1 MSYEQE
7 KEAKKWNEKNSKN
20 SSNNNNNVEM
30 YTRRQHRRSINAKRI
45 FNMKKKLYICANEH
59 KDLFLQRSRVEYCVH
74 SHVIK
79 IKTKFI
85 DLAQQCHNRINA
97 SSIFSFF
104 SIFYVLMCACA
115 RARCSLCVL
124 CCSSISVPLSM
135 ESSSPKSARGTWW
148 RRRKRTHTRFSV
160 FYSYPNNRPG
170 NETSETMFIFYYFN
184 VKNDINKLRELSS
197 NLNAFFYCYLVWY
210 YTMDTCAFWWWLMF
224 GSPFFLLLLILILLS
239 R

>member
-1 MSYEQE
+1 M
-7 KEAKKWNEKNSKN
+7 
-20 SSNNNNNVEM
+20 
-30 YTRRQHRRSINAKRI
+30 
-45 FNMKKKLYICANEH
+45 YICANEH

-197 NLNAFFYCYLVWY
+197 NLNAFF
-210 YTMDTCAFWWWLMF
+210 
-224 GSPFFLLLLILILLS
+224 LLLFGLVLYHGYMCVLMMAYVWFAVFSASSDSDSALS
-239 R
+239 IDQVN